1 MKFEATQAR
10 ELAPL
15 FLRRPTMNEKKIDG
29 VFEGGGVKGIGL
41 VGAIAETE
49 ARGSAG
55 AIVAALVAAGY
66 KAAEL
71 KEIMSSLDYKK
82 FRDEGLLD
90 HVPLIGHSLSLLFEK
105 GIYEGKYF
113 EGWISDL
120 LREKK
125 ISTFGDLIIREY
137 ADDPQ
142 FRYRLQVVASDISN
156 GKMLVL
162 PGDIKNYGFN
172 PDDLGVAR
180 AVRMS
185 MSIPF
190 FFEPVALQDAR
201 GNSSYI
207 VDGGLLSNFPLEV
220 LDEVENNDP
229 AWPTIGYKLVDPN
242 AGQPHDIHS
251 PFSLLAALFST
262 MMEAHDARYIEAKN
276 FARTIPI
283 KTGSIKTTDFDIK
296 PDEVEWLY
304 NSGMEAAKT
313 FFDGWDFEGYKKQ
326 YLQVELPGRRERT
339 RTRKVE
345 VVGGL

>member
-1 MKFEATQAR
+1 MT
-10 ELAPL
+10 
-15 FLRRPTMNEKKIDG
+15 EKKIDG

-49 ARGSAG
+49 ARGYSFENVAGTSAG

-71 KEIMSSLDYKK
+71 KEIMSRLDYKK
-82 FRDEGLLD
+82 FKDEGLLD
-90 HVPLIGHSLSLLFEK
+90 HLPLVGPAISLLVEK

-113 EGWISDL
+113 EGWIGDL

-125 ISTFGDLIIREY
+125 ISTFGDLVIEEY

-162 PGDIKNYGFN
+162 PGDMEQYGIK
-172 PDDLGVAR
+172 PDDLDVAR

-190 FFEPVALQDAR
+190 FFEPVALQDAS

-220 LDEVENNDP
+220 LDEDENNDP
-229 AWPTIGYKLVDPN
+229 AWPTIGYKLVEP
-242 AGQPHDIHS
+242 GEGRPHRIRG
-251 PFSLLAALFST
+251 PVTMFAALFST
-262 MMEAHDARYIEAKN
+262 MMEAHDARYIEEKN

-283 KTGSIKTTDFDIK
+283 KTGSVRTTDFDIK
-296 PDEVEWLY
+296 PDQVEWLY
-304 NSGMEAAKT
+304 NSGVEAAKT
-313 FFDGWDFEGYKKQ
+313 FFDGWDFDAYKKQ
-326 YLQVELPGRRERT
+326 YLQTETSGRRERV
-339 RTRKVE
+339 RPKKA
-345 VVGGL
+345 GGAGGK

>member
-1 MKFEATQAR
+1 MTE
-10 ELAPL
+10 
-15 FLRRPTMNEKKIDG
+15 NKIDG

-49 ARGSAG
+49 ARGYTFENVAGTSAG

-66 KAAEL
+66 RAAEL

-90 HVPLIGHSLSLLFEK
+90 HIPLIGHGLSLLTEK

-113 EGWISDL
+113 EGWIGDL

-190 FFEPVALQDAR
+190 FFEPVALQNAK

-220 LDEVENNDP
+220 LDEGENTDP

-242 AGQPHDIHS
+242 AGQPHEIRS
-251 PFSLLAALFST
+251 PFSMLAALFST

-276 FARTIPI
+276 FARTVPI

-313 FFDGWDFEGYKKQ
+313 FFDGWDFEAYKRQ
-326 YLQVELPGRRERT
+326 YLQTELPSRRERT
-339 RTRKVE
+339 RTRKIE